1 MISSVSSR
9 SNPSSFLTS
18 LQSSTRPQPAQQAQ
32 TQPSQDTSA
41 AALRNK
47 LFYADSF
54 ESSPS
59 ARTQSQSLS
68 ATPTTRPAGAG
79 SDPLG
84 ADALVKASSHDAS
97 RDYPALSYAD
107 DKQYNGQPLGFW
119 KKNVWDSAIKSGAA
133 PEEAALLVAQVM
145 QEGGTDFNKSGA
157 ATNYGP
163 FNLNK
168 DLLETYGK
176 HLPDDLQ
183 MLNGSSPEAIDLN
196 VSNALDAMR
205 AVGANNYLHHVRGGR
220 TNFEHPQQRISNNPN
235 VKGDDAFAFER
246 SLTNNARLFLEAA
259 QANPSALTDNQ
270 RFASDIPNI

>member
-18 LQSSTRPQPAQQAQ
+18 LLKPAARAQPV
-32 TQPSQDTSA
+32 QPSQGTSA

-47 LFYADSF
+47 MFHTDSF

-59 ARTQSQSLS
+59 ARTQSLPP
-68 ATPTTRPAGAG
+68 TPTTRPAGAG
-79 SDPLG
+79 SDPVS
-84 ADALVKASSHDAS
+84 ADALVPASSHDAS
-97 RDYPALSYAD
+97 KDYEALSYSE
-107 DKQYNGQPLGFW
+107 DKQYNGQPLSFW
-119 KKNVWDSAIKSGAA
+119 KKNVWDTAIKSGAA

-176 HLPDDLQ
+176 HLPQDLQ
-183 MLNGSSPEAIDLN
+183 QLNGSSPEAIELN
-196 VSNALDAMR
+196 VTNALDAMR

-220 TNFEHPQQRISNNPN
+220 TNFEHPEQRISDNPN

-246 SLTNNARLFLEAA
+246 SLSNNARLFLESV
-259 QANPSALTDNQ
+259 QANPSTLNDNQ

>member
-1 MISSVSSR
+1 MISSASSR
-9 SNPSSFLTS
+9 SNPSSFLAS
-18 LQSSTRPQPAQQAQ
+18 LLKPSARTQPAPQTR
-32 TQPSQDTSA
+32 TQPSEGASA

-47 LFYADSF
+47 MFYTDSF

-59 ARTQSQSLS
+59 ARTQSLPP
-68 ATPTTRPAGAG
+68 TPTTRPEGAG

-84 ADALVKASSHDAS
+84 ADALVPASSHDAS
-97 RDYPALSYAD
+97 KDYPALSYAD

-145 QEGGTDFNKSGA
+145 QEGGTDFNKSGD

-168 DLLETYGK
+168 DLLQTYGK

-183 MLNGSSPEAIDLN
+183 KLNGSSPEAIDLN
-196 VSNALDAMR
+196 VRNALDAMR

-220 TNFEHPQQRISNNPN
+220 TNFEHPGQRISDNPN

-246 SLTNNARLFLEAA
+246 SLTNNARLFLEAF
-259 QANPSALTDNQ
+259 QSNPSSLTDNQ